1 MPLNNPANIYLFKVN
16 YRNTRKRC
24 EIFSMLTITTPE
36 RPGVFISK
44 LKIGHRKQ
52 EQHRKFRLEVAVA
65 VIRMLK
71 WRYYATFK
79 VRKIESL
86 FSKINRFAKNCHLH
100 WIAGR
105 ANILN
110 KYIIYIFFNFGRGF
124 RGSFSM
130 LFPKASA
137 SCCKKISTNFC
148 CITRLY
154 LRALHVY
161 IYKCVSDF

>member
-24 EIFSMLTITTPE
+24 EICSMLTITTPE

-52 EQHRKFRLEVAVA
+52 ERHRKFRLEVAVA

-124 RGSFSM
+124 YGSFPM
-130 LFPKASA
+130 LFPKAPA
-137 SCCKKISTNFC
+137 SCRKKVELIFA
-148 CITRLY
+148 
-154 LRALHVY
+154 ALNLL
-161 IYKCVSDF
+161 FL